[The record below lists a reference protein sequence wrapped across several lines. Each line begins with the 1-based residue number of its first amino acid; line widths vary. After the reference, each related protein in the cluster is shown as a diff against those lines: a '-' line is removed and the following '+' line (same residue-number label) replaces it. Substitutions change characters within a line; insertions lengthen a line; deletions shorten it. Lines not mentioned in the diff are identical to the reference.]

1 MQKTSMLV
9 LGAVALSLSSSC
21 GGGDSGGWGGN
32 VLTCVAVEPTDE
44 PTDQIDEYSAEVQ
57 RSSVRTA
64 GPDEQLAPPSAFAD
78 CASQLTSVDLIDE
91 NGRHVWF
98 AHGLEQYGEAVGVPA
113 LPTLTNASLTISTWS
128 DLSSYT
134 HVEVSENGQLL
145 LALHDGNLAGADG
158 LDVVAES
165 AGLPEWK
172 SCGTETVQRLRFNG
186 EVSVDNG
193 QSAALTIDGAPYTV
207 TNLWTIDYDNWHC
220 DDVPNGV
227 EASWVAWRD

>member
-1 MQKTSMLV
+1 
-9 LGAVALSLSSSC
+9 
-21 GGGDSGGWGGN
+21 
-32 VLTCVAVEPTDE
+32 
-44 PTDQIDEYSAEVQ
+44 
-57 RSSVRTA
+57 
-64 GPDEQLAPPSAFAD
+64 
-78 CASQLTSVDLIDE
+78 
-91 NGRHVWF
+91 
-98 AHGLEQYGEAVGVPA
+98 
-113 LPTLTNASLTISTWS
+113 LTNASLTISTWS

-227 EASWVAWRD
+227 EASWIAWRD